1 MATTAVLL
9 LLSLLAEGVVS
20 SAVEK
25 RLVSANPCAATE
37 RPYHARVVYE
47 THDGHSSTCAGTLIH
62 MQWVITASHCYG
74 GPGGILTVELGGHP
88 KNAEKMTLRIEHAN
102 VFNYS
107 PSDEPIM
114 LLKLPKAVKSIVPA
128 VIRSGHCVVPDDG
141 EELMV
146 SGRGATSA
154 EGGPGVKDLMCL
166 KVKSLSKGHCPNIAG
181 SNYEKYKFIFCG
193 GAIDNAQIKACKGDS
208 GSGVVRTQK
217 VTKSSFIFWT
227 KEEQSE
233 MFTGVLISG
242 EKECEDNFV
251 FVNTCADKIKS
262 WIDSI
267 LKKS

>member
-25 RLVSANPCAATE
+25 RLVSAKPCAATE

-47 THDGHSSTCAGTLIH
+47 LQGEHTTCAGTLIH
-62 MQWVITASHCYG
+62 KKWVITASHCYG
-74 GPGGILTVELGGHP
+74 GPDGILTVELGGHLNNV
-88 KNAEKMTLRIEHAN
+88 KKKSQRIEHAN
-102 VFNYS
+102 VIIYS

-114 LLKLPKAVKSIVPA
+114 LLKLPEAVKSIVPA
-128 VIRSGHCVVPDDG
+128 VLKPGHCVVPDDG
-141 EELMV
+141 DELMV
-146 SGRGATSA
+146 SGRGATNA

-166 KVKSLSKGHCPNIAG
+166 KLKSLSKGHCPDISG

-208 GSGVVRTQK
+208 GSGVVRTEK
-217 VTKSSFIFWT
+217 VTKSSLIFWT
-227 KEEQSE
+227 KEKQYE
-233 MFTGVLISG
+233 MFSGVLISG

-262 WIDSI
+262 WIDSV
-267 LKKS
+267 LKGK